1 VTCAVRVTCV
11 VWVTCVA
18 AGCVDATGGV
28 GVAVDVPGAT
38 GGAVPADVSVWPRI
52 GVRAGV
58 GSVGGASTV
67 VDAAS
72 VRSIDRDTVGN
83 SADAVRLGSESPP
96 DPPQPP
102 STSNTPI
109 TAGAQSARR
118 RLRGGCLMSRSMAAM
133 TPARSVVD
141 G

>member
-1 VTCAVRVTCV
+1 
-11 VWVTCVA
+11 
-18 AGCVDATGGV
+18 VDPTGVV
-28 GVAVDVPGAT
+28 GVAVDVSGAA
-38 GGAVPADVSVWPRI
+38 GGVVPADVSVWPRI

-67 VDAAS
+67 VDVAS
-72 VRSIDRDTVGN
+72 VRSIDRDTVGS
-83 SADAVRLGSESPP
+83 SADAVRLGSVFPP

-118 RLRGGCLMSRSMAAM
+118 PMRGGRLMSQSMAAM
-133 TPARSVVD
+133 APSRSVVD